1 MDAAQAL
8 AELVE
13 LSSQVRRA
21 VVVGGDGS
29 VLACT
34 PADTDSGARLAAAAS
49 EALAAASGLR
59 AASSD
64 VTRVEVELAEGALF
78 VLAERGRTIAA
89 VTGPEP
95 TSGLVVYDLR
105 TCLDRIE
112 EPSKPRRRRAPKP
125 AAEEGGT

>member
-8 AELVE
+8 TELVE

-29 VLACT
+29 ILGST
-34 PADTDSGARLAAAAS
+34 PADAEPAARLAAAAS
-49 EALAAASGLR
+49 DALAAASGLR
-59 AASSD
+59 AAGSEA
-64 VTRVEVELAEGALF
+64 TRVEVELAEGALF
-78 VLAERGRTIAA
+78 VLAEGGRTIAA

-112 EPSKPRRRRAPKP
+112 EAPKPRRRRAAKP
-125 AAEEGGT
+125 AAEEAGT